1 MFQFQNNTNYTL
13 IYHSAN
19 FKPDAL
25 RYAVCSILSVISLT
39 KLAFW
44 LALINDRLVD
54 RLMDDVIMN
63 NFCLLF
69 YWKKIDSMSLFI
81 SWTQI
86 KSKCNKNIRDTL
98 GCTSRAIFDS
108 THCDD
113 ISDLLRNQSEL
124 QYGIYIFNWCID
136 IFRACIHLSKGFWM
150 GEVVAV
156 EQLKEK

>member
-86 KSKCNKNIRDTL
+86 KSKCNKNIRDPL

-113 ISDLLRNQSEL
+113 ISDLLRNQCEL

-136 IFRACIHLSKGFWM
+136 IFQACIHLSKGFWM